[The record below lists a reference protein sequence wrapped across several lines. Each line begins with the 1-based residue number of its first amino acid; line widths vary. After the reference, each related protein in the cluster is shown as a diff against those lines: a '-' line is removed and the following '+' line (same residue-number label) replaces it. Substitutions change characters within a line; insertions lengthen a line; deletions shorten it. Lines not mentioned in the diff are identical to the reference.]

1 MKSILVIGLGRFG
14 RHICKKL
21 YELNQEVMAVDILER
36 RVDAVMDYVTNAQI
50 GDASNRYFV
59 KSLGVSDFDI
69 CFVCIGDDFQHS
81 LEVTSLL
88 KEEGAPFVV
97 SRAAR
102 DVHAKFLER
111 NGADEVIY
119 PERQIASW
127 AAIRYISDHILDYID
142 LGKGYAVFEVEIPDK
157 WIGKTVDQIDVRR
170 KYNINIMGIKTGNT
184 LNIRVLPETV
194 LRSNMNLLVLGERD
208 TIMKCFHL

>member
-1 MKSILVIGLGRFG
+1 MSTGAYQRWEF
-14 RHICKKL
+14 
-21 YELNQEVMAVDILER
+21 
-36 RVDAVMDYVTNAQI
+36 
-50 GDASNRYFV
+50 
-59 KSLGVSDFDI
+59 
-69 CFVCIGDDFQHS
+69 CFC
-81 LEVTSLL
+81 
-88 KEEGAPFVV
+88 
-97 SRAAR
+97 
-102 DVHAKFLER
+102 
-111 NGADEVIY
+111 ADEVIY

-170 KYNINIMGIKTGNT
+170 KYNINIMGIKTGNM

-208 TIMKCFHL
+208 NIMKCFHL

>member
-81 LEVTSLL
+81 LEVTSL
-88 KEEGAPFVV
+88 
-97 SRAAR
+97 
-102 DVHAKFLER
+102 
-111 NGADEVIY
+111 
-119 PERQIASW
+119 
-127 AAIRYISDHILDYID
+127 
-142 LGKGYAVFEVEIPDK
+142 
-157 WIGKTVDQIDVRR
+157 
-170 KYNINIMGIKTGNT
+170 
-184 LNIRVLPETV
+184 
-194 LRSNMNLLVLGERD
+194 
-208 TIMKCFHL
+208 